1 MKHNLIK
8 TDDYLLILSDE
19 EIKDGDWFYNNVL
32 NQCIKAVGVWE
43 DKVKHLN
50 SNLDT
55 FKVISHLPLNGAQ
68 VLEDVP
74 LLPPLED
81 EVEKLAEDYNIE
93 FQLSHG
99 SKPPHIKN
107 THIINHFK
115 FGYNKAKEKYKYT
128 EEDLRKAIEMAQECS
143 ICECFLGPH
152 IEREHTEKSIIQ
164 SLQHHPKYPIAFECE
179 VITRVYDVYPQRT
192 ERKPKTITN
201 SQGRTEWVG
210 KYIYE

>member
-8 TDDYLLILSDE
+8 TDNYLLVVDDS
-19 EIKDGDWFYNNVL
+19 EIKQSDWIYNEEREPSIV
-32 NQCIKAVGVWE
+32 QCIGKGSLRGWA
-43 DKVKHLN
+43 K
-50 SNLDT
+50 
-55 FKVISHLPLNGAQ
+55 IIAYLPLNGAP
-68 VLEDVP
+68 VLDGVP
-74 LLPPLED
+74 LLPSLPQED
-81 EVEKLAEDYNIE
+81 D
-93 FQLSHG
+93 
-99 SKPPHIKN
+99 
-107 THIINHFK
+107 
-115 FGYNKAKEKYKYT
+115 KEKYKYT

-179 VITRVYDVYPQRT
+179 VETIWVSNLDRNVPTKDDLIEV
-192 ERKPKTITN
+192 PKTITT